1 MKRWVLAVMV
11 ALAALPLPA
20 AAFSDDDRLSFE
32 AEFQWLADRGA
43 VAGCDDD
50 RVCPQ
55 RPITR
60 IEAAKMTALLG
71 AHFGRWAVSDSDESR
86 FADLDVVWDG
96 TVGRYA
102 EALAEAAVLAGCGE
116 DRFCPH
122 RNLTRGEATAILVR
136 AFGLT
141 AGPGWTNPYVDTART
156 FYDEPARV
164 ASAHDLW
171 PMRDGTGELRGS
183 IPITRAEFARALVR
197 ASGATLCTANPFTS
211 ERVRSVD
218 GLRVSAYA
226 WDERTGCHYWL
237 YPDRRQSTASVFKVM
252 VMAGTL
258 LEAQEAGRGP
268 TGWEVSQ
275 MEPMITESANAP
287 VRALWSSFGG
297 APWFADQARIF
308 GLEQTITVGD
318 YETGWGATKTSA
330 ADQVHLLRQVILG
343 HGGLLEPAHRRWALD
358 LMASVVPDQ
367 RWGLGTEAPTG
378 STVFQKNGFAG
389 VTANS
394 VGVVR
399 RADGSHYVMAVLT
412 TGWSSWTVGV
422 PTVDRIASWV
432 HDALG

>member
-1 MKRWVLAVMV
+1 MAALVV
-11 ALAALPLPA
+11 ALLSLPLPA
-20 AAFSDDDRLSFE
+20 SGFSDDDRLSFE

-50 RVCPQ
+50 LVCPQ

-71 AHFGRWAVSDSDESR
+71 ASLGRWTVGESDQSR
-86 FADLDVVWDG
+86 FTDLDVVWDG

-102 EALAEAAVLAGCGE
+102 EALAEAAVIAGCGD

-122 RNLTRGEATAILVR
+122 RNLTRGEATVILVR
-136 AFGLT
+136 AFGLS
-141 AGPGWTNPYVDTART
+141 AGSGWSNPYSDTVGT
-156 FYDEPARV
+156 SYDEAARV
-164 ASAHDLW
+164 AFAHDLW
-171 PMRDGTGELRGS
+171 PSRDGSGALRGGN
-183 IPITRAEFARALVR
+183 PITRAEFARALVR
-197 ASGATLCTANPFTS
+197 ASGARLCGSNPFTA
-211 ERVRSVD
+211 ERVRSV
-218 GLRVSAYA
+218 GGVRLTAYV

-237 YPDRRQSTASVFKVM
+237 HPDRRQSTASVFKVM

-258 LEAQEAGRGP
+258 LEAEQEGRGP
-268 TGWEVSQ
+268 TSWEVAQ

-297 APWFADQARIF
+297 APWFAEQAQAF
-308 GLEQTITVGD
+308 GLEQTVTIGD
-318 YETGWGATKTSA
+318 YESGWGATKTSA
-330 ADQVHLLRQVILG
+330 ADQVYLLRQVILG
-343 HGGLLEPAHRRWALD
+343 HGELLGPAHRRWALV
-358 LMASVVPDQ
+358 LMSSVVGDQ
-367 RWGLGTEAPTG
+367 RWGVGAAAPIG

-399 RADGSHYVMAVLT
+399 RADGTHYVVAILS
-412 TGWSSWTVGV
+412 TGWSHWTVGV
-422 PTVDRIASWV
+422 PTVDRVSGWV